1 MINNSTKWDRVTA
14 FSGTTSPVR
23 STAGISIFEGNRGI
37 LLNKLINSA
46 GRRIDDVIFTNL
58 DG

>member
-1 MINNSTKWDRVTA
+1 MINNSTKWDGVTT

-23 STAGISIFEGNRGI
+23 SSAGIPIFEGKGEI
-37 LLNKLINSA
+37 ILNKLINSA

>member
-1 MINNSTKWDRVTA
+1 MINNSTKWDRVTM

-23 STAGISIFEGNRGI
+23 NTAGIPIFERKGEI
-37 LLNKLINSA
+37 ILNKLINSA